1 MIRDAVEGCD
11 ARGPAPREVA
21 SADVASA
28 NVASDLVECQ
38 LEPID

>member
-21 SADVASA
+21 SADVAS
-28 NVASDLVECQ
+28 DLVECQ